1 MMKWIPAKTVPIPD
15 ELLEYANGNRLM
27 AEALVKRGIT
37 SVEAAEEF
45 IHPDA
50 YQPASPYEM
59 PGLVQAVDLISAA
72 IQDGKK
78 IGVWGDFDVDGQT
91 STALLVSA
99 LKTLGADVI
108 HYIPVRATESHG
120 VHIHSLDTQMILEGV
135 DLLLTCDTGISAHE
149 AVQHAKKRGLTVI
162 ITDHHDLPETLPEA
176 DAIINSKL
184 LEEGHPLSTLA
195 GVGVAYKLVEAL
207 FGEAGMQE
215 YLTELLDLVALG
227 LVADIAILTGD
238 ARYLVQRGLEALRN
252 SNRLGLRELMK
263 LADLEAS
270 HITEEHIG
278 FTIAPRL
285 NALGRLGDANVIVE
299 FLTTDD
305 PVRTR
310 VIANQLEGLNAQRK
324 MLTDQVFQGALAQLE
339 QNPDLLDR
347 SALVLSNPAWPGG
360 VIGIVASRL
369 VERFNKPAILLN
381 APPGELARGSARSVE
396 GCHITK
402 AIEENKALLK
412 GFGGHPMAAG
422 MSLPAENIDAFR
434 KGLSKSV
441 AKQLG
446 KEEIEHELEIDL
458 EIPLD
463 QLDFDLVF
471 ELEKLAP
478 FGPGNPKL
486 VYAARKLNLKMSK
499 IIGKTQDH
507 LVLNVVDE
515 HGHEQ
520 RLFWWNGAGWDQPE
534 GTFDLAFSARISS
547 FRGEQQLQVELVDF
561 QVTEEPDLPAGK
573 KYTVIDHRKAVNPEK
588 LLEEIK
594 GTEESLSIWAEAGQK
609 GKAGGDGRHT
619 LEPAEALVIWT
630 TPPTFSILEKAIE
643 QVQPKR
649 IYLFD
654 NDPGMDQAQPF
665 LQRMTGLCK
674 FGLEKK
680 GGVLVIDELAVA
692 TSQTRAA
699 VRTAISWLDAKQFLS
714 IEQDSY
720 DIISVSKSAPK
731 LARLYSVEML
741 QSELKSILQETAYF
755 RDYYQ
760 DMDIHDL

>member
-1 MMKWIPAKTVPIPD
+1 M
-15 ELLEYANGNRLM
+15 
-27 AEALVKRGIT
+27 
-37 SVEAAEEF
+37 
-45 IHPDA
+45 
-50 YQPASPYEM
+50 
-59 PGLVQAVDLISAA
+59 
-72 IQDGKK
+72 
-78 IGVWGDFDVDGQT
+78 
-91 STALLVSA
+91 
-99 LKTLGADVI
+99 
-108 HYIPVRATESHG
+108 
-120 VHIHSLDTQMILEGV
+120 
-135 DLLLTCDTGISAHE
+135 
-149 AVQHAKKRGLTVI
+149 
-162 ITDHHDLPETLPEA
+162 
-176 DAIINSKL
+176 
-184 LEEGHPLSTLA
+184 
-195 GVGVAYKLVEAL
+195 
-207 FGEAGMQE
+207 
-215 YLTELLDLVALG
+215 
-227 LVADIAILTGD
+227 
-238 ARYLVQRGLEALRN
+238 
-252 SNRLGLRELMK
+252 
-263 LADLEAS
+263 
-270 HITEEHIG
+270 
-278 FTIAPRL
+278 
-285 NALGRLGDANVIVE
+285 
-299 FLTTDD
+299 
-305 PVRTR
+305 
-310 VIANQLEGLNAQRK
+310 IANQLEGLNAQRK

-339 QNPDLLDR
+339 QNPDLLEHA
-347 SALVLSNPAWPGG
+347 ALVLSNPAWPGG

-369 VERFNKPAILLN
+369 VERFNKPTILLN

-463 QLDFDLVF
+463 QLDFDLVS

-499 IIGKTQDH
+499 VIGKTQDH

-534 GTFDLAFSARISS
+534 GTFDLAFSARINS

-561 QVTEEPDLPAGK
+561 KVTEEPDLPKGA
-573 KYTVIDHRKAVNPEK
+573 KYKIIDHRKAANPDK
-588 LLEEIK
+588 LLEEII
-594 GTEESLSIWAEAGQK
+594 GIEESLAIWAEAGHKSK
-609 GKAGGDGRHT
+609 GGGSGRHT
-619 LEPAEALVIWT
+619 LELAEALVIWT

-654 NDPGMDQAQPF
+654 NNPGMDHAQPF

-674 FGLEKK
+674 YGLENK
-680 GGVLVIDELAVA
+680 GGELVIDELAAA

-720 DIISVSKSAPK
+720 DMISVSRSDPS

-741 QSELKSILQETAYF
+741 QSELKSILQETKYF
-755 RDYYQ
+755 REYYQ
-760 DMDIHDL
+760 DMDIERLETL